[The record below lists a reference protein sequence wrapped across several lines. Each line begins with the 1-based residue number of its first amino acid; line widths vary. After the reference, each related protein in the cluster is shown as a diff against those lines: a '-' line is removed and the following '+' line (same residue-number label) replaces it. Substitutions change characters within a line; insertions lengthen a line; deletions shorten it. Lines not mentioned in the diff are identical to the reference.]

1 MIENIDDNM
10 GKLMAFL
17 DQSGVAKDTL
27 LIFMTDNGG
36 TAGVKTFNAGMRGA
50 KVPHTWVAPEFQHF
64 GAGPRVSRGQRLQ
77 QADRPH
83 RHISHHASNY
93 KHPDAQRS
101 CITS

>member
-50 KVPHTWVAPEFQHF
+50 KGTPYMGGTRVPAFWRWPAGFT
-64 GAGPRVSRGQRLQ
+64 GAKI
-77 QADRPH
+77 A
-83 RHISHHASNY
+83 
-93 KHPDAQRS
+93 
-101 CITS
+101 TS